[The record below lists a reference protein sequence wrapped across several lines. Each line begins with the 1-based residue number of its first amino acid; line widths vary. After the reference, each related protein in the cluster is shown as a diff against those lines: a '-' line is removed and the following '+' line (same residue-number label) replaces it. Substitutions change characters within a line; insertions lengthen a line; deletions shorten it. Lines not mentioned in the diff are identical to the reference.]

1 MKKVV
6 LSVAAALAV
15 SVAAPA
21 LAADMPTKA
30 PKVAPAAAPSPW
42 DIAFGAAVMNDYNFR
57 GISQSDH
64 GPAGFAYFEPRYNI
78 TPDVQLYGGIAATS
92 VKLATDPT
100 AEIDLYGG
108 IRPTF
113 GPVQFDIGAIYYWYP
128 RETQFCGIPGVCGGN
143 PAFPNGNT
151 TLANTDFWEV
161 YGKVLWT
168 VNPIVTLG
176 ANLYYSPSWLN
187 TGASGTY
194 ASGTAKF
201 TTPEGMLP
209 NGIIAYL
216 SGEAGYYWLGTTN
229 FLPGVYT
236 SFPAGPAGAPGTTGA
251 NLPDYAYWNVGIGF
265 NWKVFT
271 LDLRY
276 HDTNMSK
283 ADCNLLTADPGA
295 TVIPGGVGINNTAT
309 FASSSWCGAAF
320 VAKLSADLTL
330 GSLK

>member
-6 LSVAAALAV
+6 LSIAAALAV

-21 LAADMPTKA
+21 FGADMPKKA
-30 PKVAPAAAPSPW
+30 PKVAPAPAPSPW

-64 GPAGFAYFEPRYNI
+64 GPAGFAYFEPRYNV
-78 TPDVQLYGGIAATS
+78 TPDVQLYGGIAAAS

-113 GPVQFDIGAIYYWYP
+113 GPVQFDFGGIYYWYP
-128 RETQFCGIPGVCGGN
+128 RERQFCGLPGPAPNGPCGGF

-161 YGKVLWT
+161 YAKVLWT
-168 VNPIVTLG
+168 VNPVVTLG
-176 ANLYYSPSWLN
+176 ANLYWSPSWLN
-187 TGASGTY
+187 TGANGTY
-194 ASGTAKF
+194 ASGTANF
-201 TTPEGMLP
+201 TTPENMLP
-209 NGIIAYL
+209 HNLIAYL
-216 SGEAGYYWLGTTN
+216 SGEAGYYWLTSTDV
-229 FLPGVYT
+229 LSGVYT
-236 SFPAGPAGAPGTTGA
+236 NVAGTGGA
-251 NLPDYAYWNVGIGF
+251 NLPNYAYWNVGVGL

-276 HDTNMSK
+276 HDTNLSK
-283 ADCNLLTADPGA
+283 QECNYLTADPGA
-295 TVIPGGVGINNTAT
+295 ITTGPVFVNNWTT
-309 FASSSWCGAAF
+309 SNSSKWCGAAF

>member
-21 LAADMPTKA
+21 LAADMPAKA

-42 DIAFGAAVMNDYNFR
+42 DIAFGAAITSDYNFR
-57 GISQSDH
+57 GISQSAL
-64 GPAGFAYFEPRYNI
+64 GPAGFAYFEPRFNI
-78 TPDVQLYGGIAATS
+78 TPDLQLYGGVAATS

-113 GPVQFDIGAIYYWYP
+113 GPVAFDFGGIYYWYP
-128 RETQFCGIPGVCGGN
+128 RETQFCGSPGTCGGN
-143 PAFPNGNT
+143 PPFLNGNT
-151 TLANTDFWEV
+151 TLADTDFWEV

-168 VNPIVTLG
+168 VNPMIALG
-176 ANLYYSPSWLN
+176 ANVYYSPSWLR
-187 TGASGTY
+187 TGADGVY

-201 TTPEGMLP
+201 TAPENFIP
-209 NGIIAYL
+209 NNITMYI

-229 FLPGVYT
+229 LVPGV
-236 SFPAGPAGAPGTTGA
+236 FVDNAGTGGW

-276 HDTNMSK
+276 HDTNLSK
-283 ADCNLLTADPGA
+283 AECNSLTADPGA
-295 TVIPGGVGINNTAT
+295 IGPINTVVNNFTTTAL
-309 FASSSWCGAAF
+309 SSWCGATF
-320 VAKLSADLTL
+320 IAKISADLTL